1 MANPDREDIHILSR
15 HSNLPVAS
23 IRAALRDFV
32 YSGKDAWQQFLKIL
46 FLSLAAGFMLAGL
59 IFFFA
64 YNWDALHKFV
74 KLGIIEALVILL
86 TLTALLMRN
95 NILVRNILL
104 TAASVMIGVLFAV
117 FGQVYQTGADAY
129 DLFLNWTLC
138 TILWVIVAG
147 FAPLWLIWLALVNIT
162 VQLYLRQT
170 ELSFMTT
177 QLLLFLVNAIS
188 LGMTLL
194 LKYFRS
200 KAIPQ
205 WFIIV
210 LTLAAASIA
219 TIAVSTGIF
228 DQVDRKDPM
237 FFLLLAAVIISY
249 AGIIYYAFRQQ
260 SVFFIAVTG
269 FSMIIMLSTGILEVA
284 RISTGSVL
292 LVCIFLGAGT
302 TMLIK
307 SLLTLQK
314 QWSHEKAA

>member
-1 MANPDREDIHILSR
+1 MATPDREDIHLVSR

-23 IRAALRDFV
+23 IRSALRDFV

-46 FLSLAAGFMLAGL
+46 FLSLGAGFLLAGV

-74 KLGIIEALVILL
+74 KLGIIEGLVLLL
-86 TLTALLMRN
+86 TLTALLMRK

-104 TAASVMIGVLFAV
+104 TAASVMIGVFFAV

-170 ELSFMTT
+170 GADLSEMTSP
-177 QLLLFLVNAIS
+177 LLLFLVNAIS
-188 LGMTLL
+188 LVVALL
-194 LKYFRS
+194 LKHFGSR
-200 KAIPQ
+200 KTPQ

-210 LTLAAASIA
+210 LALAAAAVA
-219 TIAVSTGIF
+219 TIGVSTGIF
-228 DQVDRKDPM
+228 GRISIP
-237 FFLLLAAVIISY
+237 FSLLLAAVIISY

-269 FSMIIMLSTGILEVA
+269 FSMIIILSAGILELGQTN
-284 RISTGSVL
+284 TGSVL

>member
-1 MANPDREDIHILSR
+1 MTTPDREDIHLLSR

-23 IRAALRDFV
+23 IRSALRDFV

-46 FLSLAAGFMLAGL
+46 FLSLGAGFMLAGV

-64 YNWDALHKFV
+64 YNWDGLHKFV
-74 KLGIIEALVILL
+74 KLGIIEGLVVLF

-95 NILVRNILL
+95 NLLVRNILL

-138 TILWVIVAG
+138 TILWVIVSG
-147 FAPLWLIWLALVNIT
+147 FAPLWLIWIALVNIT

-170 ELSFMTT
+170 GSDLSEMTGP
-177 QLLLFLVNAIS
+177 LLLFLVNAIS
-188 LGMTLL
+188 LAVTLL
-194 LKYFRS
+194 LKHSGSRT
-200 KAIPQ
+200 IPH

-210 LTLAAASIA
+210 LALAAATVA
-219 TIAVSTGIF
+219 TIGVCTGIF
-228 DQVDRKDPM
+228 GRM
-237 FFLLLAAVIISY
+237 SLAFTFLLAAVIISY
-249 AGIIYYAFRQQ
+249 AGIIFYAFKQQ

-269 FSMIIMLSTGILEVA
+269 FSIMIILCAGILEIA
-284 RISTGSVL
+284 NPTTGSVL

>member
-1 MANPDREDIHILSR
+1 MATPDREDIHLVSR
-15 HSNLPVAS
+15 HSNLSVAS
-23 IRAALRDFV
+23 IRSALRDFV

-46 FLSLAAGFMLAGL
+46 FLSLGAGFLLAGV

-74 KLGIIEALVILL
+74 KLGIIEGLVMLL
-86 TLTALLMRN
+86 TVTALFMRKS
-95 NILVRNILL
+95 ILVRNILL

-117 FGQVYQTGADAY
+117 FGQVYQTGADAW

-138 TILWVIVAG
+138 TVLWVVVAG

-162 VQLYLRQT
+162 VQLYLRQRGLD
-170 ELSFMTT
+170 LSEMTSP
-177 QLLLFLVNAIS
+177 LLLFLVNAIS
-188 LGMTLL
+188 LAVTLL
-194 LKYFRS
+194 LKHFGSRT
-200 KAIPQ
+200 IPQ

-210 LTLAAASIA
+210 LGLAAATVA
-219 TIAVSTGIF
+219 TIGVCTGIF
-228 DQVDRKDPM
+228 GRMTIP
-237 FFLLLAAVIISY
+237 FLLLLVAVIISY
-249 AGIIYYAFRQQ
+249 AGIIYYAIKQQ

-269 FSMIIMLSTGILEVA
+269 FSLIIILCAGILE
-284 RISTGSVL
+284 ISQVHTGSVL
-292 LVCIFLGAGT
+292 LVCIFLGAAT